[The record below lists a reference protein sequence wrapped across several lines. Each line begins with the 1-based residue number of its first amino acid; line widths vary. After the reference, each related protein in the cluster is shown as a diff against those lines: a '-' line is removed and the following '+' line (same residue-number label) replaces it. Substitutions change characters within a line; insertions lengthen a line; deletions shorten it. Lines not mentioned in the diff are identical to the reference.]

1 MRQTYCF
8 CWNSHGHQLC
18 PIVNGPI
25 LFSYETAINKK
36 KMCTL
41 HVKKNLLGPST
52 QQSGESTTYHP
63 FTIVTA
69 ILTSDRYI
77 PVNLN

>member
-25 LFSYETAINKK
+25 LFSYETAINKNNVYIAREK
-36 KMCTL
+36 KFAGAF
-41 HVKKNLLGPST
+41 NST
-52 QQSGESTTYHP
+52 
-63 FTIVTA
+63 I
-69 ILTSDRYI
+69 R
-77 PVNLN
+77 